1 MTTRA
6 VVQVLIGVVLGL
18 ALTSLAVWAGE
29 SRAKRLGDGFAAQVD
44 LRPLDRAAVHRDGR
58 LKSFDSYA
66 REMLGFIS
74 GNKSV
79 NDLPADFLYLDLM
92 IRPERYENVDLI
104 YIKNKPMR
112 ARIVEILTQRG
123 DLPPERLDAILK
135 TGLISEPLVRD
146 RAVLAQMS
154 EWRRDVIRTKKFV
167 DRIESAVALRDPV
180 VLAGRL
186 RLVPPPG
193 SDDRVPWFS
202 MNDLFPGTGPDG
214 RPAPPPTNVL
224 DPVKRNAVRDAYVSL
239 VDAWRQEDVQGVNT
253 QVARLAAAVKDVNPV
268 LYPSQERLGWEAIY
282 FKHSHL
288 TWTWIVYLLSVVFLL
303 MGVIYRW
310 DGARRIGLGAFG
322 IAFGLHTVALLL
334 RWYVSGRWPNSNM
347 FEAVTTSVWLGTCL
361 AIVIDRL
368 VGRTVF
374 RGVFLLTAGVAS
386 MAGMMAAHYV
396 PQLDASIRNMMP
408 ILHDLWLYIHTNV
421 IIASY
426 ALIAMASVTALLY
439 LGHRLIGG
447 PADYAK
453 AGGAAMLIDEHA
465 RPDEAHGS
473 RRARVGELLD
483 GATMVLME
491 LSCVLLWAGLVMGAI
506 WADHSWGRPWGWDP
520 KEVFALNTFLVFLIL
535 VHVRLKVA
543 DKGLW
548 TAILAIIGCGVML
561 FNWTVINFIIAG
573 LHSYA

>member
-1 MTTRA
+1 M
-6 VVQVLIGVVLGL
+6 QVLIGVVLAL
-18 ALTSLAVWAGE
+18 ALTALAVWAGE
-29 SRAKRLGDGFAAQVD
+29 ARTRRIADGFAAQVD
-44 LRPLDRAAVHRDGR
+44 LRPLDKAAVHRDGR

-66 REMLGFIS
+66 REMLGLITA
-74 GNKSV
+74 NKSV

-112 ARIVEILTQRG
+112 ARIVEILAQRG
-123 DLPPERLDAILK
+123 DLPAERLDAILK

-146 RAVLAQMS
+146 RAVLAQMG

-167 DRIESAVALRDPV
+167 DRVESAIALRDPV

-193 SDDRVPWFS
+193 ADDRVPWFG
-202 MNDLFPGTGPDG
+202 MNDLFPGTTPDG
-214 RPAPPPTNVL
+214 RPAAPPTSIL
-224 DPVKRNAVRDAYVSL
+224 DPVKRDAVRDAYIAL
-239 VDAWRQEDVQGVNT
+239 VGAWRAEDAQAVNT
-253 QVARLAAAVKDVNPV
+253 HVARLAAAVKEVNPV
-268 LYPSQERLGWEAIY
+268 LYPSQERLGWEATY
-282 FKHSHL
+282 FKHNHL

-310 DGARRIGLGAFG
+310 DGARRIGIGAFG
-322 IAFGLHTVALLL
+322 VAFGLHTIALLL

-347 FEAVTTSVWLGTCL
+347 FEAVTTSVWMGTCL
-361 AIVIDRL
+361 AIIIERF
-368 VGRTVF
+368 VGRTAF

-396 PQLDASIRNMMP
+396 PQLDAGIRNMMP

-426 ALIAMASVTALLY
+426 ALIAMASVTAFLY
-439 LGHRLIGG
+439 LGRRLIGG
-447 PADYAK
+447 SADYAR
-453 AGGAAMLIDEHA
+453 AGGAAMLIDA
-465 RPDEAHGS
+465 QGRPDDATA
-473 RRARVGELLD
+473 RRASAGELLD

-491 LSCVLLWAGLVMGAI
+491 LSFVLLWAGLVMGAI

-548 TAILAIIGCGVML
+548 TAILAVIGCGVML
-561 FNWTVINFIIAG
+561 FNWIVINFIIEG